1 MLTNKNA
8 DDWEEYVCVC
18 VCVYMSMCVHPRHQ
32 GERKAAFLLTL
43 IGNRCWRKPR
53 QQRKCFGKFSGLSLP
68 FLGPGPGNQSLQSTL
83 WSLGWTKH
91 FYWMKTWTW
100 ALGADVLGKLLN
112 PTQLTVKESEN
123 ICLVNWT
130 VTKACFNPDELSVH
144 VQADSKYISTVLQ
157 IYTFEMD
164 CFSSCYSF
172 NCLTK
177 RNFRRIVCKK
187 NVFRT
192 SNSFLSSSRL
202 KWMRMRVSSHY
213 HLPIPSH
220 F

>member
-1 MLTNKNA
+1 
-8 DDWEEYVCVC
+8 
-18 VCVYMSMCVHPRHQ
+18 MCVHPRQQ
-32 GERKAAFLLTL
+32 GEWKAAFLLTL

-144 VQADSKYISTVLQ
+144 VQADSEYISTVLQ

-177 RNFRRIVCKK
+177 RNLRRIRKMSLRPLILFCHPFGS
-187 NVFRT
+187 NECEWEFPRT
-192 SNSFLSSSRL
+192 IISPSLHTSKPSTAPFLLFTS
-202 KWMRMRVSSHY
+202 
-213 HLPIPSH
+213 
-220 F
+220 

>member
-1 MLTNKNA
+1 
-8 DDWEEYVCVC
+8 
-18 VCVYMSMCVHPRHQ
+18 MCVHPRQQ

-144 VQADSKYISTVLQ
+144 VQADSEYISTVLQ

-177 RNFRRIVCKK
+177 RNLRRIRKMSLRPLILFCHPVGSNECEWE
-187 NVFRT
+187 FPRT
-192 SNSFLSSSRL
+192 IIS
-202 KWMRMRVSSHY
+202 
-213 HLPIPSH
+213 PSLH
-220 F
+220 TSKPSTAPLLLFTS